1 MMTAKDYFGQ
11 AYRLDQRINSKIE
24 QIFSLREL
32 AAKATATISDM
43 PRAATPNTHRMEDI
57 ICKIVGLEGEINTD
71 LDRYIDLKKE
81 IQFVIDTVP
90 NLDERMV
97 LSYRYIHNLTWLK
110 IGEELNADERTV
122 RRWHQLALNHVIVPH
137 IPTII

>member
-1 MMTAKDYFGQ
+1 MTSKDYFGQ

-32 AAKATATISDM
+32 AAKATSTITDM
-43 PRAATPNTHRMEDI
+43 PRAATPNTHSMGDI
-57 ICKIVGLEGEINTD
+57 ICKIVGLENEIHAD
-71 LDRYIDLKKE
+71 LYRYIDLKRE

-97 LSYRYIHNLTWLK
+97 LSYRYIHNLTWSK
-110 IGEELNADERTV
+110 VGEELNVDERTV
-122 RRWHQLALNHVIVPH
+122 RRWHQLALNHVIVPR
-137 IPTII
+137 IPTVI